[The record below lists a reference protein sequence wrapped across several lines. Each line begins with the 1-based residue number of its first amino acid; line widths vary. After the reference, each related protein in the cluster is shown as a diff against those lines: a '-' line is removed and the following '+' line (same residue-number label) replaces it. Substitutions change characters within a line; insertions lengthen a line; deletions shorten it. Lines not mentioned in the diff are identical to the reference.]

1 MSDKLIPADAHLAA
15 KRGFIRT
22 TTQALAATIPTM
34 GIGGAALSGADWRV
48 IAWAVA
54 AAVLSSLLAG
64 AASYLSLL
72 SKGIPED
79 YAPQVP
85 PRDAETG
92 AVELPD
98 ADVRYRGEPVAPR
111 DPDGKQDGRGGYLT
125 GQ

>member
-34 GIGGAALSGADWRV
+34 GVGGAALSGMDWRV
-48 IAWAVA
+48 VAWAVGA
-54 AAVLSSLLAG
+54 ALLSSVLAG
-64 AASYLSLL
+64 AASYLSIV

-79 YAPQVP
+79 YAPALP
-85 PRDAETG
+85 PKDAETG
-92 AVELPD
+92 APEVIDGDEDVPD
-98 ADVRYRGEPVAPR
+98 NGI
-111 DPDGKQDGRGGYLT
+111 QGRGGYLE